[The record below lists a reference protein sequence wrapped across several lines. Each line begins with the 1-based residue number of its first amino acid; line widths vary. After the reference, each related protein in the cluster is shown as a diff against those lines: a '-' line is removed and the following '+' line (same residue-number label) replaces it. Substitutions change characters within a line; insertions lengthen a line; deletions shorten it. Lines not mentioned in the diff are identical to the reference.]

1 MAKSGDI
8 VVYRRDVCKVK
19 GLAEKYRDNEDYYIL
34 APLDDDTL
42 TVYISVEKS
51 KELFRPV
58 MSREDAEALI
68 AKIPSIDPVD
78 VGDRMIETVY
88 RELIHTDQHEDLVR
102 IIKTCYLRNE
112 AKVSK
117 GQRRSEKD
125 KMYFRMAE
133 KMLYRELAASLDKTY
148 DETADYIVG
157 RLEAV
162 DAQQA

>member
-1 MAKSGDI
+1 MATIGDI

-19 GLAEKYRDNEDYYIL
+19 GLAEKYRDDEDYYIL
-34 APLDDDTL
+34 TPLDDETL

-58 MSREDAEALI
+58 MSRDEAEALI
-68 AKIPSIDPVD
+68 EKIPSIEPVE
-78 VGDRMIETVY
+78 VGDRMIESVY
-88 RELIHTDQHEDLVR
+88 RELIHTDEHEDLVR
-102 IIKTCYLRNE
+102 IIKTCYLRNA
-112 AKVSK
+112 AKLSK

-148 DETADYIVG
+148 DETADYILG
-157 RLEAV
+157 QFESA
-162 DAQQA
+162 DPQQA